1 MVQIDAS
8 FGVLRAGS
16 KAFVRGIGTLYPEI
30 RWPRSPIQVA
40 DHNLVSDIGSI
51 AESVSESVRL
61 PCAVVLEQHK
71 SDATSSRIP
80 VVGEGLVAVWALDCN
95 RRRWRWKCIGAESES
110 TVAKFARYAL
120 FSVRRFCS
128 ALAVYVT
135 SRGPQHPPLWGL
147 R

>member
-61 PCAVVLEQHK
+61 PCAVVIEQHK
-71 SDATSSRIP
+71 SDATLSRI
-80 VVGEGLVAVWALDCN
+80 VGEGLVAVWALDCN
-95 RRRWRWKCIGAESES
+95 RRRWRWKCIGAESEPLQIGRLRRDS
-110 TVAKFARYAL
+110 RDVNRGAL
-120 FSVRRFCS
+120 TYYHIPG
-128 ALAVYVT
+128 L
-135 SRGPQHPPLWGL
+135 SRVPECVSLQLY
-147 R
+147 